1 MSEGI
6 LPEIL
11 PVPDG
16 VLDDLRTR
24 LHNTR
29 WSAAVEGQGW
39 ARGVDLDYL
48 RQLVDYW
55 RTGFD
60 WRAQE
65 SALSRF
71 THERVQVSGL
81 SLHQIHERAA
91 DPNAP
96 AVVLLH
102 GWPDSFLR
110 YTNVL
115 ALLDSFHRVVP
126 SLPGFGFS
134 ERPVTPGWKSPP
146 MGGALSGF
154 LWG

>member
-1 MSEGI
+1 
-6 LPEIL
+6 
-11 PVPDG
+11 
-16 VLDDLRTR
+16 
-24 LHNTR
+24 
-29 WSAAVEGQGW
+29 
-39 ARGVDLDYL
+39 VDLDYL

-71 THERVQVSGL
+71 THEQVQVSGL

-91 DPNAP
+91 DSNAP

-110 YTNVL
+110 YTKVL
-115 ALLDSFHRVVP
+115 PLLDSFHRVVP

-134 ERPVTPGWKSPP
+134 SGLSHLAGTRREWRTP
-146 MGGALSGF
+146 LRT
-154 LWG
+154 